1 MAGKDILITFYRQDH
16 VRPDWQVDTSS
27 ANFQMFLIELT
38 DDLQRFGIKLQHA
51 HNYEMAITVNS
62 YTDVLN
68 AVRISSPADN
78 IGNTCVGHI
87 IDKSPN
93 LDLMEDLKRA
103 VNRVAFAP
111 ETIAPEA
118 HNRKICHNCGC
129 GC

>member
-1 MAGKDILITFYRQDH
+1 MAGKDILITFYGQDH
-16 VRPDWQVDTSS
+16 QRPDWKVDTSG
-27 ANFQMFLIELT
+27 ARFQMFLIELS

-51 HNYEMAITVNS
+51 HNEETVIPVKS
-62 YTDVLN
+62 YGDVLN

-78 IGNTCVGHI
+78 IGNICIGHI

-118 HNRKICHNCGC
+118 HNRKVCHNCGC